1 MGKGQ
6 ALDGSTRQSMTSTP
20 FYSHSAPSL
29 RIIFRFYPSA
39 VALGGARDW
48 SHKGQHKEM
57 GERILVD
64 WHGVGGTRKTG
75 NMRVSREALQ

>member
-1 MGKGQ
+1 M
-6 ALDGSTRQSMTSTP
+6 
-20 FYSHSAPSL
+20 
-29 RIIFRFYPSA
+29 
-39 VALGGARDW
+39 ALGGARDW